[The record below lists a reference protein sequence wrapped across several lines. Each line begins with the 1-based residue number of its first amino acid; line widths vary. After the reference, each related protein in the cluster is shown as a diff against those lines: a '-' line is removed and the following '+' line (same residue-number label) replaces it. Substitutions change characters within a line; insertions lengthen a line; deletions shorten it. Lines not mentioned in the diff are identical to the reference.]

1 MEMSNISDLGMVP
14 LNKIM
19 TLKTDPV
26 TTRGM
31 PHDSMDRFHGGKR
44 KTRRNR
50 KSKKSRKG
58 KSRKNRRKS
67 NRRR

>member
-1 MEMSNISDLGMVP
+1 MYKFEEGGGSWGP
-14 LNKIM
+14 
-19 TLKTDPV
+19 
-26 TTRGM
+26 
-31 PHDSMDRFHGGKR
+31 SMDHGTKRIPAAEKIEGGKR